1 MLPAA
6 PQALIAGLAAGTVL
20 SFSALTAL
28 APATG
33 SRPAAEASSQLALTG
48 LGGLLGGVAGLA
60 AVRRRHRGDAA
71 AAAAAPR
78 GRRELVVSRK
88 QPETPEIT
96 SFELRPLD
104 GQPLPAFLPGQFLT
118 VELTIPGQAKPVLR
132 TYSLSDWPADPGLPD
147 HYRLSIKRQAAP
159 AGSDLPPGLASSYL
173 HDHVQQG
180 TRLRVLPPAGSFVLD
195 TTADTP
201 IALISNGV
209 GITPMLAMLKAAL
222 AQPRPRPIW
231 FIHGCRDSRFHAFRE
246 EVQKLAQQHPDRL
259 RVHVAYS
266 RPQPGDDGLFQS
278 QGRVDGALIQRLV
291 GVSAQYYLCG
301 SAGFM
306 DDLIQHLR
314 HSGVEKSAIRF
325 ESFSRPSPGAS
336 EADDAG
342 ADGTSEAPVPTCQVR
357 FVRSE
362 RLATWEAAPA
372 EQSLLELAEAEG
384 LKPPFACRAGVC
396 GTCATRVLNGTVS
409 YAATP
414 SAAVPKGSAL
424 ICIAQPGSDELSL
437 DL

>member
-28 APATG
+28 APAAG
-33 SRPAAEASSQLALTG
+33 SRPGAEASTQLALTG
-48 LGGLLGGVAGLA
+48 LGGLLGGVAGLV
-60 AVRRRHRGDAA
+60 AVRRRHPGDAA
-71 AAAAAPR
+71 EASAPAR

-88 QPETPEIT
+88 HPETPEIT

-104 GQPLPAFLPGQFLT
+104 GQPLPAFQPGQFLT
-118 VELTIPGQAKPVLR
+118 VDLTIPGQAKPVLR
-132 TYSLSDWPADPGLPD
+132 TYSLSDWPAGPGLPD
-147 HYRLSIKRQAAP
+147 HYRLSIKREAAP
-159 AGSDLPPGLASSYL
+159 AGSDLPPGLASSFL

-180 TRLRVLPPAGSFVLD
+180 TRLRVLPPAGTFVLD

-222 AQPRPRPIW
+222 AQPRPQPIW

-246 EVQKLAQQHPDRL
+246 EVQALAQQHPDRL
-259 RVHVAYS
+259 RVHLAYS
-266 RPQPGDDGLFQS
+266 RPQAGDEGLFQS

-291 GVSAQYYLCG
+291 GASAQYYLCG

-306 DDLIQHLR
+306 DDLVQHLR
-314 HSGVEKSAIRF
+314 QSGVEDGAIRF
-325 ESFSRPSPGAS
+325 ESFSRPTPSA
-336 EADDAG
+336 EDAG
-342 ADGTSEAPVPTCQVR
+342 TDGTSEAPVPTCQVR
-357 FVRSE
+357 FARSN
-362 RLATWEAAPA
+362 RLATWEAAKA

-384 LKPPFACRAGVC
+384 LRPPFACRAGVC
-396 GTCATRVLNGTVS
+396 GTCATRVLNGSVS

-424 ICIAQPGSDELSL
+424 ICIAQPGSDQLSL

>member
-28 APATG
+28 APAAG
-33 SRPAAEASSQLALTG
+33 SRPGAEASTQLALTG
-48 LGGLLGGVAGLA
+48 LGGLLGGVAGLV
-60 AVRRRHRGDAA
+60 AVRRRNPGDAA
-71 AAAAAPR
+71 EASAPAR

-88 QPETPEIT
+88 HPETPEIT

-104 GQPLPAFLPGQFLT
+104 GQPLPAFQPGQFLT
-118 VELTIPGQAKPVLR
+118 VELMIPGQAKPVLR
-132 TYSLSDWPADPGLPD
+132 TYSLSDWPAGPGLPD
-147 HYRLSIKRQAAP
+147 HYRLSIKREAAP
-159 AGSDLPPGLASSYL
+159 AGSDLPPGLASSFL
-173 HDHVQQG
+173 HDHVRQG
-180 TRLRVLPPAGSFVLD
+180 TRLRVLPPAGTFVLD
-195 TTADTP
+195 TTLDTP

-222 AQPRPRPIW
+222 AQPRPQPIW

-246 EVQKLAQQHPDRL
+246 EVQALAQQHADRL
-259 RVHVAYS
+259 HVHVAYS

-278 QGRVDGALIQRLV
+278 RGRVDGALIQRLV
-291 GVSAQYYLCG
+291 GASAQYYLCG

-306 DDLIQHLR
+306 DDLVQHLR
-314 HSGVEKSAIRF
+314 HSGVEDGAIRF
-325 ESFSRPSPGAS
+325 ESFSRPTPSAR
-336 EADDAG
+336 
-342 ADGTSEAPVPTCQVR
+342 EAPVPACQVR
-357 FVRSE
+357 FARSN
-362 RLATWEAAPA
+362 RLATWGAAQA

-384 LKPPFACRAGVC
+384 LRPPFACRAGVC
-396 GTCATRVLNGTVS
+396 GTCATRVLNGSVS